1 MLILSRLAM
10 LTLIGLSELDCTYL
24 SLNDK
29 TSLRLTA
36 TGAVSLAYSLLE

>member
-1 MLILSRLAM
+1 MLILSRLVM

-24 SLNDK
+24 SLNGR